1 LSYITV
7 RRRQCQVE
15 GKTGC
20 ETIAFGR
27 DAVYGLPDARD
38 AAAEVVSRETA
49 DRGRRRRRRGGDE
62 TDDILLLLS
71 SSTRTQNRKKKTA
84 QESTNRVY
92 DKYAC
97 NTLYID
103 IRILYTHRALY

>member
-1 LSYITV
+1 MSYITV

-49 DRGRRRRRRGGDE
+49 DRGRRRRRRRGGDE

-71 SSTRTQNRKKKTA
+71 SSTRTQNRKKNPRKSRQTA
-84 QESTNRVY
+84 CTI
-92 DKYAC
+92 
-97 NTLYID
+97 NTHVIHC
-103 IRILYTHRALY
+103 I